1 MPEKANRRKPRV
13 RKTAPTFRE
22 VAEAEQAKTIVEVKK
37 SSGLRRFF
45 GFILTPL
52 KPIWRVLKKVLGWLV
67 PRYFVNAWREVK
79 QVTWPGRKETWR
91 LTLAVF
97 IFASVFGFVVYFVD
111 KGLEKLFKELILK

>member
-22 VAEAEQAKTIVEVKK
+22 VAEAEQAKSSSTVKK
-37 SSGLRRFF
+37 SSRPRRFLS
-45 GFILTPL
+45 FIFTPL
-52 KPIWRVLKKVLGWLV
+52 KPIGRVLKRVLGWLV

-97 IFASVFGFVVYFVD
+97 IFAAVFGFVVYFVD
-111 KGLEKLFKELILK
+111 KGLEKLFKELVLK